1 MDFWKGY
8 IFLFVAA
15 FCFAT
20 SGVVGDSII
29 RLGLSPLTLASWRV
43 LLACLFVF
51 LFLLVTR
58 PRLLKIMLKDM
69 PLFLVLGFV
78 GISAFQAFFF
88 TTIDLTSVAVA
99 VTLMHTSPV
108 FIVIISYFTFREPI
122 TRRKALAI
130 ALTLAGCFLV
140 TGGYE
145 TGSSFLA
152 WREAGLWTGLATGLS
167 YAVYII
173 VGKFVL
179 ARYKQIT
186 VLFYSFFFGAIPLIF
201 LGLPWRSAGLLLTA
215 DISWRLLY
223 LALVPMLL
231 AYGLYL
237 KGLSYVEAGHA
248 AIFGAF
254 EPVIATFLAYLLLD
268 QLLTLAQMIGFFLV
282 LLALVI
288 LLLPERKKLESKAE
302 KEVEKK
308 VEDCAAL

>member
-29 RLGLSPLTLASWRV
+29 SLGLSPLKLASWRV

-108 FIVIISYFTFREPI
+108 FIVIISYFFREPI
-122 TRRKALAI
+122 TRQKALAI
-130 ALTLAGCFLV
+130 VLTLVGCFLV

-145 TGSSFLA
+145 TGSSFWPGVKPA
-152 WREAGLWTGLATGLS
+152 YGQGWPPAFPMPS
-167 YAVYII
+167 
-173 VGKFVL
+173 
-179 ARYKQIT
+179 
-186 VLFYSFFFGAIPLIF
+186 
-201 LGLPWRSAGLLLTA
+201 
-215 DISWRLLY
+215 
-223 LALVPMLL
+223 MLL
-231 AYGLYL
+231 W
-237 KGLSYVEAGHA
+237 
-248 AIFGAF
+248 
-254 EPVIATFLAYLLLD
+254 
-268 QLLTLAQMIGFFLV
+268 
-282 LLALVI
+282 
-288 LLLPERKKLESKAE
+288 ES
-302 KEVEKK
+302 
-308 VEDCAAL
+308 LF